1 MSVEYRYD
9 TALKAV
15 VSTVHGVLDESEVLA
30 HLRRLQEDDVVPSGF
45 FEIVDFS
52 TADDFAVKASGA
64 SAVARQVAELIEHKD
79 YRGTAFFAP
88 NDLSFGMA
96 RMFQAMMENLGQHVE
111 IYRDW
116 DELAT
121 VVTKRLR
128 EKPE

>member
-1 MSVEYRYD
+1 MPVDYRYD

-15 VSTVHGVLDESEVLA
+15 VSTVRGVLEENDVLS
-30 HLRRLQEDDVVPSGF
+30 HLMKLQEDDAVPSGF

-52 TADDFAVKASGA
+52 TADDFAVRASGA
-64 SAVARQVAELIEHKD
+64 SAVAQRVAKLIEHKD

-88 NDLSFGMA
+88 NDLSLGMA
-96 RMFQAMMENLGQHVE
+96 RMFQAMMESLGQNVE

-116 DELAT
+116 DELAA

>member
-1 MSVEYRYD
+1 MPVEYRYD

-15 VSTVHGVLDESEVLA
+15 VSTVKGVLEESDVIA
-30 HLRRLQEDDVVPSGF
+30 HLRRMQVDDAVPSGF

-52 TADDFAVKASGA
+52 LADDFAVRASGA
-64 SAVARQVAELIEHKD
+64 AAVATQVAELITHKD

-88 NDLSFGMA
+88 NDLAFGMA
-96 RMFQAMMENLGQHVE
+96 RMFQAMMEGLGQSVE

-121 VVTKRLR
+121 VVTGRLR
-128 EKPE
+128 DKPS